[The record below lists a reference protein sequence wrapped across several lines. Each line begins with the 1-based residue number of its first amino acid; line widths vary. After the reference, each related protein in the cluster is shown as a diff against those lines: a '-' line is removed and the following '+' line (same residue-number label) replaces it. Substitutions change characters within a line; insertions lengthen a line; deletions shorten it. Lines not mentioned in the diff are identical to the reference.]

1 MPFLLYGAAALS
13 FFIFLPCSIHT
24 HIHFNECLVLS
35 SLATEPYRRHQTQ
48 HNATPDRRRGKGEI
62 FPLFSFHTLLLSF
75 SHFPLSLPFPAQR
88 LNHLIYPRS
97 QSVTTLHLM
106 RAGERLCASV
116 PLSLSLFPALF
127 EVSTNWEHRLSFFT
141 SWGTV
146 VAMVLVCIYPSGL
159 SQWRGRLFVW
169 LRNKVVRP
177 NQAVSY
183 CRD

>member
-88 LNHLIYPRS
+88 LNHLIYPHS
-97 QSVTTLHLM
+97 PSAATLHLM

-116 PLSLSLFPALF
+116 PLSLSLF
-127 EVSTNWEHRLSFFT
+127 EVSTNWEHRLYFFHQLRH
-141 SWGTV
+141 SSCHGV
-146 VAMVLVCIYPSGL
+146 SLYL
-159 SQWRGRLFVW
+159 SIRFESMEGRAICLTQE
-169 LRNKVVRP
+169 KVVRP
-177 NQAVSY
+177 NQAVLY

>member
-1 MPFLLYGAAALS
+1 MERLLYLSLS
-13 FFIFLPCSIHT
+13 FSLVPYTHA

-48 HNATPDRRRGKGEI
+48 HTAIPDRRRGKGEI
-62 FPLFSFHTLLLSF
+62 FPIFSFHTLLLSF

-88 LNHLIYPRS
+88 LNHLIYPHS
-97 QSVTTLHLM
+97 PSAATLHLM

-116 PLSLSLFPALF
+116 PLSLSLF

>member
-48 HNATPDRRRGKGEI
+48 HTAIPDRRRGKGEI
-62 FPLFSFHTLLLSF
+62 FPIFSFHTLLLSF

-116 PLSLSLFPALF
+116 PLSLSLF
-127 EVSTNWEHRLSFFT
+127 EVSTNWEHRLYFFHQLRH
-141 SWGTV
+141 SSCHGV
-146 VAMVLVCIYPSGL
+146 SLYL
-159 SQWRGRLFVW
+159 SIRFESMEGRAICLTQE
-169 LRNKVVRP
+169 KVVRP
-177 NQAVSY
+177 NQAVLY

>member
-62 FPLFSFHTLLLSF
+62 FPIFSFHTLLLSF

-88 LNHLIYPRS
+88 LNHLIYPHS
-97 QSVTTLHLM
+97 PSAATLHLM

-116 PLSLSLFPALF
+116 PLSLSLF
-127 EVSTNWEHRLSFFT
+127 EVSTNWEHRLYFFHQLRH
-141 SWGTV
+141 SSCHGV
-146 VAMVLVCIYPSGL
+146 SLYL
-159 SQWRGRLFVW
+159 SIRFESMEGRAICLTQE
-169 LRNKVVRP
+169 KVVRP
-177 NQAVSY
+177 NQAVLY

>member
-1 MPFLLYGAAALS
+1 MERLLYLSLS
-13 FFIFLPCSIHT
+13 FSLVPYTHA

-116 PLSLSLFPALF
+116 PLSLSLF